1 MTNHHFLQRT
11 PWHVANS
18 RSHRPVSFAIATTL
32 FLSSG
37 LAVGSSLSTEA
48 IASTQTQG
56 SNSALEP
63 WPTSLFDVIPTD
75 RLSQNSEDIDLDD
88 TSVDT
93 PDDDIDS
100 PTEASTSFND
110 RRFTCQYD
118 DGEFVVMY
126 SPESD
131 PDDYF
136 PWAIPGEMGG
146 GWTPE
151 RRCNTIS
158 DRLEAYRPDGLLEL
172 TTDVEN
178 GYNTVCATTNVDP
191 DCRIVFTVPEGQD
204 PLETRDLVFENLAVA
219 NSGQDTFGVR
229 TFQSADPTGN
239 ILEQLGSELGL
250 NLPPLPTSSPS
261 ISSSRRSSSI
271 DLRPFLDP
279 ADGGTGTAL

>member
-11 PWHVANS
+11 PWHMVNG

-32 FLSSG
+32 VLSSG
-37 LAVGSSLSTEA
+37 LAIGSSLNTEA
-48 IASTQTQG
+48 IASTQANS
-56 SNSALEP
+56 SNSTLEH
-63 WPTSLFDVIPTD
+63 WSTSLFDVIPAD
-75 RLSQNSEDIDLDD
+75 RLSQNSEDIDVDD
-88 TSVDT
+88 TSVET
-93 PDDDIDS
+93 SEDDIDR
-100 PTEASTSFND
+100 PTEASNSVND
-110 RRFTCQYD
+110 RRFTCLYSD
-118 DGEFVVMY
+118 NEFVVMY

-131 PDDYF
+131 PDDYY
-136 PWAIPGEMGG
+136 PWAIPGAMGG

-172 TTDVEN
+172 KTDVEN
-178 GYNTVCATTNVDP
+178 GYNTVCVTSSDNA

-219 NSGQDTFGVR
+219 NSGQDTFGIN
-229 TFQSADPTGN
+229 TFQAGGPTGN

-250 NLPPLPTSSPS
+250 NLPQLPTSSPS
-261 ISSSRRSSSI
+261 ISSYGRSSGI